1 MGVNGSP
8 DVFQEKM
15 SELME
20 GLEIVRTY
28 LDDLLIIS
36 NGSFDDHLQQLD
48 TVLHRL
54 RLVGLKINVE
64 KSAFF
69 APEIEYLGYLLTK
82 EGIKPVLNKIQAV
95 LDLQPPSTLKQLRSL
110 LGMIQFYRDMW
121 QRRSHILAPLTD
133 LVGKGKKKID
143 WTNIHQ
149 KSFDEMK
156 KGHGQGNNTK
166 LSRFQQAV

>member
-1 MGVNGSP
+1 MP
-8 DVFQEKM
+8 PF
-15 SELME
+15 
-20 GLEIVRTY
+20 VRLY
-28 LDDLLIIS
+28 YIM
-36 NGSFDDHLQQLD
+36 
-48 TVLHRL
+48 
-54 RLVGLKINVE
+54 KINVE

-143 WTNIHQ
+143 
-149 KSFDEMK
+149 
-156 KGHGQGNNTK
+156 
-166 LSRFQQAV
+166 